1 MKSVN
6 QLLNYKFR
14 YFEYASLILFIILP
28 ISFVFGNGLINI
40 NIALLNLMALYY
52 CFKFKNW
59 NLIKNDLFLY
69 LLILYLYLLGNSIY
83 AHYFKFYSGFEG
95 ILRSLFF
102 IKFIFLTL
110 SFQIILKN
118 KILLNVVYKGWL
130 IIILIFI
137 FDVLFEKIFGAN
149 ILGYISPDGTRIVSF
164 FKDELVVGAFLLC
177 FGFTTITYFLEQN
190 NNKHLKIF
198 FTVILILIPLTIFLS
213 GERSNFLKSFILFLF
228 LIAFIQS
235 NKIFVKKKYLFV
247 IFMSLIIV
255 FLFTSK
261 FTFNK
266 YSEFF
271 NRIQITEKN
280 SNFFE
285 KFENIKYFAHYE
297 TAISIFKENPIIGVG
312 NKNFRQEC
320 KKDKYFRENIKFT
333 QSRCSTH
340 PHQIHFEILSEH
352 GLLGYLI
359 VLSIIIIFI
368 KKNLKFYFKTKN
380 IYHLNNIIY
389 LILFFI
395 PLLPGS
401 GIFSTFS
408 GSMFWIIFGLCNL
421 NNENK
426 KP

>member
-40 NIALLNLMALYY
+40 NIALLNLMGLYY

-280 SNFFE
+280 SNFF
-285 KFENIKYFAHYE
+285 
-297 TAISIFKENPIIGVG
+297 
-312 NKNFRQEC
+312 
-320 KKDKYFRENIKFT
+320 
-333 QSRCSTH
+333 
-340 PHQIHFEILSEH
+340 
-352 GLLGYLI
+352 
-359 VLSIIIIFI
+359 
-368 KKNLKFYFKTKN
+368 
-380 IYHLNNIIY
+380 
-389 LILFFI
+389 
-395 PLLPGS
+395 
-401 GIFSTFS
+401 
-408 GSMFWIIFGLCNL
+408 
-421 NNENK
+421 
-426 KP
+426 